1 MANELVIHSQVRTK
15 QDLIVTGSVD
25 ISTGLDAE
33 NINAWTALQQGGA
46 GQTFVTDGLAI
57 AFSVGLG

>member
-25 ISTGLDAE
+25 VSTRIDGQT
-33 NINAWTALQQGGA
+33 INARTALEQGGA